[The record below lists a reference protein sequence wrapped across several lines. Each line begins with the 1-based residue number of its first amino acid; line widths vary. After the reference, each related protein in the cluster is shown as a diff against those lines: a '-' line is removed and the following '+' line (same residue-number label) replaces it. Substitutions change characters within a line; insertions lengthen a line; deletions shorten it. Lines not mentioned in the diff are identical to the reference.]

1 MKTHKHIVVTEV
13 LESPAPSHPLETQPV
28 TQHFQKVVILEVI
41 SNWQKNLLT
50 PIVLPEKQIGNWNW
64 DNNMIRIT
72 QKATTE
78 QILGFESTNEFIR
91 ATQSEI

>member
-1 MKTHKHIVVTEV
+1 
-13 LESPAPSHPLETQPV
+13 
-28 TQHFQKVVILEVI
+28 
-41 SNWQKNLLT
+41 
-50 PIVLPEKQIGNWNW
+50 
-64 DNNMIRIT
+64 MIRVT